1 MFYKVYP
8 GFKILLAI
16 VFGLRDVT
24 VMALV
29 MSNII
34 SSNSSGSYTFLLLVP
49 PFSLLLAFGSSK
61 LTSIN

>member
-34 SSNSSGSYTFLLLVP
+34 SSNSSGS
-49 PFSLLLAFGSSK
+49 
-61 LTSIN
+61 